1 MILNSRS
8 GRVSRIQPAVIPV
21 VPIAGGTVGVLTLLW
36 LLKARILSVVASVLS
51 GTNIRVKRVAIGR
64 DPLGSFVI
72 SLRENTLK
80 DNQKREALK
89 ISAVDLSLSRKSEK
103 LTADVVVSGPEIS
116 LYFENYALT
125 KNNWRSILTEAQGT
139 AGDSSADERKD
150 LPVEIDPSKD
160 GHVQAG
166 KFDVQTVTLRG
177 GLHLEAFSVPLD
189 NASLFRQVDMSD
201 VVVRPSDFQSLER
214 TVQFVE
220 HLTAKALLTLDAKK
234 FPESIRKP
242 ALNYAREI
250 FRQEGSEYVD
260 YGRVK
265 IRQLDST
272 LDDLDRQYGSILGTE
287 ATVSVYFFPFFFRCW
302 SNAFVMST
310 YPARFETSCL

>member
-1 MILNSRS
+1 MILDSRS
-8 GRVSRIQPAVIPV
+8 GRVSRIQPAVIPS
-21 VPIAGGTVGVLTLLW
+21 VPIAGNSSKCPFTLGTENCR
-36 LLKARILSVVASVLS
+36 LLKARILSVVASAAT

-64 DPLGSFVI
+64 DPSGSFVI
-72 SLRENTLK
+72 SLQENALK

-89 ISAVDLSLSRKSEK
+89 ISAVDLSISRKSK
-103 LTADVVVSGPEIS
+103 MFAVDVIVSDPEIS

-125 KNNWRSILTEAQGT
+125 KNNWRSILTEAKGT
-139 AGDSSADERKD
+139 AEDPSDDEKKD
-150 LPVEIDPSKD
+150 QPVETDPDKE

-166 KFDVQTVTLRG
+166 KLDISTVTLRG

-201 VVVRPSDFQSLER
+201 VVVRPSDFQSLEK

-220 HLTAKALLTLDAKK
+220 LLTAKVLLTLDAKK
-234 FPESIRKP
+234 FPESMRKP

-287 ATVSVYFFPFFFRCW
+287 ATDAIKTGRGLLKGIDSLL
-302 SNAFVMST
+302 
-310 YPARFETSCL
+310 RFGDQQEDD

>member
-234 FPESIRKP
+234 FPE
-242 ALNYAREI
+242 
-250 FRQEGSEYVD
+250 
-260 YGRVK
+260 
-265 IRQLDST
+265 
-272 LDDLDRQYGSILGTE
+272 
-287 ATVSVYFFPFFFRCW
+287 
-302 SNAFVMST
+302 
-310 YPARFETSCL
+310 

>member
-1 MILNSRS
+1 
-8 GRVSRIQPAVIPV
+8 
-21 VPIAGGTVGVLTLLW
+21 
-36 LLKARILSVVASVLS
+36 
-51 GTNIRVKRVAIGR
+51 
-64 DPLGSFVI
+64 
-72 SLRENTLK
+72 
-80 DNQKREALK
+80 
-89 ISAVDLSLSRKSEK
+89 
-103 LTADVVVSGPEIS
+103 
-116 LYFENYALT
+116 
-125 KNNWRSILTEAQGT
+125 
-139 AGDSSADERKD
+139 
-150 LPVEIDPSKD
+150 
-160 GHVQAG
+160 
-166 KFDVQTVTLRG
+166 
-177 GLHLEAFSVPLD
+177 
-189 NASLFRQVDMSD
+189 MSD

-287 ATVSVYFFPFFFRCW
+287 ATDAIKAGRGLLEGIDSLL
-302 SNAFVMST
+302 
-310 YPARFETSCL
+310 RFGDKQDEN

>member
-1 MILNSRS
+1 M
-8 GRVSRIQPAVIPV
+8 
-21 VPIAGGTVGVLTLLW
+21 
-36 LLKARILSVVASVLS
+36 LSVVASGVT
-51 GTNIRVKRVAIGR
+51 GTNIQVKRVSIRR
-64 DPLGSFVI
+64 DPSGSFVI
-72 SLRENTLK
+72 SLQENALK

-89 ISAVDLSLSRKSEK
+89 IATLDLSISRKSK
-103 LTADVVVSGPEIS
+103 IFAVDVIVSNPEVS
-116 LYFENYALT
+116 LFFENYTLT
-125 KNNWRSILTEAQGT
+125 KNNWRSILTETKNIAE
-139 AGDSSADERKD
+139 DSSDYEVKD
-150 LPVEIDPSKD
+150 RAVQMDSDKE

-166 KFDVQTVTLRG
+166 KFDVSTVTLRG

-201 VVVRPSDFQSLER
+201 VVVRPSDFQSLEK

-234 FPESIRKP
+234 FPESMRKP
-242 ALNYAREI
+242 ALKYAREI

-272 LDDLDRQYGSILGTE
+272 LDDLGRQYGSILGTE
-287 ATVSVYFFPFFFRCW
+287 ATDVIKAGRGFLKGIDSLL
-302 SNAFVMST
+302 
-310 YPARFETSCL
+310 RFGDQQED